1 MLSTRRSVA
10 PLLAGVG
17 APSSGAATLGG
28 MSTVLTPSTRSQRDR
43 LVRLGAM
50 ILVASLPIAA
60 ILLVLV
66 NAIVAVA
73 FVVVWTVGLLF
84 GVGQQRTVSLKVDDN
99 GLQYEAGTFVLRC
112 PWADIDRIGEA
123 TLPSGKV
130 QAFVLAKGGL
140 RWAHTPQTRQQVQQ
154 RGWDRIIPIDDF
166 APRWPAGRLGDAV
179 REHRPDL
186 LT

>member
-1 MLSTRRSVA
+1 
-10 PLLAGVG
+10 
-17 APSSGAATLGG
+17 

-43 LVRLGAM
+43 LVRLGVM
-50 ILVASLPIAA
+50 IFVASLPIAA
-60 ILLVLV
+60 ILVALV
-66 NAIVAVA
+66 NWPVAIG

-84 GVGQQRTVSLKVDDN
+84 GVGQQRTMSLKVDDN

-112 PWADIDRIGEA
+112 TWDDIDRIGEA
-123 TLPSGKV
+123 ALPSGPT

-166 APRWPAGRLGDAV
+166 APRWPQGRLGDAV
-179 REHRPDL
+179 RQHRPDL
-186 LT
+186 LA

>member
-1 MLSTRRSVA
+1 MAGPTRR
-10 PLLAGVG
+10 VG
-17 APSSGAATLGG
+17 AARARAATLGAV
-28 MSTVLTPSTRSQRDR
+28 SLVLTPSARSQRDR
-43 LVRLGAM
+43 LVRLGLL
-50 ILVASLPIAA
+50 IFVASLPIAA
-60 ILLVLV
+60 ILLALV
-66 NAIVAVA
+66 NAVVAVL
-73 FVVVWTVGLLF
+73 FVVVWTMGLMF

-112 PWADIDRIGEA
+112 TWADIDRIGEA

-179 REHRPDL
+179 RQHRPDL
-186 LT
+186 AP